1 MSKLHLLWA
10 ACAATLTLAACGGD
24 SDTTPAP
31 TPAPTPSPAPA
42 PTPTPAPSPT
52 PAPAPAPS
60 ADRIEQLDTATLARS
75 ADAKAQAV
83 ATSRL
88 PAQASTA
95 KVSLGPLPVTK
106 AQAVAE
112 KGVAL
117 KIGESRAV
125 DATATADELASTW
138 RWNTLADGSQVAAVS
153 FTAQGAR
160 AIRLGVLVENVPD
173 GALLRFYGAPGTEV
187 VEVTASELRN
197 LRQVNEAGGVQGD
210 AARMY
215 WGPDTAGATSTL
227 EVQLPSGVAASQ
239 LRLAVP
245 RLSHWTKTVP
255 EALDTPLKA
264 DANIGR
270 SDSCNLDAVCQPS
283 LDAQSRAVAR
293 MVYEKD
299 GGSYLCTGT
308 LMNDT
313 KNSRTPYFLSATH
326 CISSQ
331 AAAST
336 LITYWF
342 FRAASCNSS
351 PTTST
356 AETRTT
362 GGATLL
368 TTNAANDTTLLQLRG
383 QLPANVVY
391 AGSYFGSQA
400 VPGTGIVGIHNPS
413 GDLQK
418 YSIGSINGYANC
430 PLEDG
435 NCTNATVTTGGMFR
449 VGWQQGTTEG
459 GSSGSAIFVQS
470 DGKRYVAGALHG
482 GNASCQN
489 PNGSDYYGRFEQ
501 SFAAGIRR
509 WLAP

>member
-1 MSKLHLLWA
+1 
-10 ACAATLTLAACGGD
+10 
-24 SDTTPAP
+24 
-31 TPAPTPSPAPA
+31 
-42 PTPTPAPSPT
+42 
-52 PAPAPAPS
+52 
-60 ADRIEQLDTATLARS
+60 
-75 ADAKAQAV
+75 V

-88 PAQASTA
+88 PAQASAA
-95 KVSLGPLPVTK
+95 KVALGPLPVVK
-106 AQAVAE
+106 AQPLAE

-117 KIGESRAV
+117 KIGESRV
-125 DATATADELASTW
+125 VEATATADELARTW

-153 FTAQGAR
+153 FTAEGAK
-160 AIRLGVLVENVPD
+160 AVRLGVLAQNVPN
-173 GALLRFYGAPGTEV
+173 GALLRFYGAPGSEV
-187 VEVTASELRN
+187 VEVTSDELKN
-197 LRQVNEAGGVQGD
+197 LRQTNEAGGVQGD

-227 EVQLPSGVAASQ
+227 EVQLPAGVSPAQ
-239 LRLAVP
+239 LQLAVP
-245 RLSHWTKTVP
+245 RLSHWTKTVA

-270 SDSCNLDAVCQPS
+270 SDSCNLDVVCQPS

-293 MVYEKD
+293 MVYEKS

-326 CISSQ
+326 CISDQ
-331 AAAST
+331 ASAST

-351 PTTST
+351 PTVSA
-356 AETRTT
+356 AEARTI

-368 TTNAANDTTLLQLRG
+368 TTNTSTDTTLLQLRG

-400 VPGTGIVGIHNPS
+400 VSGVGVLGVHHPA

-418 YSIGSINGYANC
+418 YSIGTINGYANC
-430 PLEDG
+430 PQGDG
-435 NCTNATVTTGGMFR
+435 ACTSANFTTGGMFR

-482 GNASCQN
+482 GSASCQN
-489 PNGSDYYGRFEQ
+489 TSGSDYYGRFEQ
-501 SFAAGIRR
+501 SFAAGIQR